1 MKRTTRLPDAINC
14 DTGAPFYQVPFSL
27 IDDKNLSGKAFKI
40 LVMSLR
46 NKEGEW
52 TSYLSAITERM
63 KEGAEAVANGLK
75 ELEAAGYLRRVKYRN
90 QQTKTIVG
98 SVWLFTS
105 TPHKFKT
112 EKIQNLLQSHG
123 YEPQFEWQVLDLET
137 PTRETPNGETPIGG
151 NHPLII
157 LKDNNYIKENNMLC
171 AEAAETTENHVKIR
185 PEYFE
190 MFWSMYPKRT
200 QGKGSKGQTKTR
212 WEALCRKPLQDR
224 PRWRDVKVALHQQKK
239 SIQWHDPN
247 FIPLPTTWLNQQRWL
262 DEATEYAQGA
272 PMQWPKAEQV
282 MPGERVLEQAHID
295 LWFMKRCYYPFLK
308 ILPGEAT
315 LVEGNIVAQH
325 ILDIRAWFRVEQKRP
340 VIGMDDIGEE
350 FTNLRL
356 RWERIP
362 DYFEFLEQYIRWL
375 PEQNWLD
382 GLTPSLLNPHGKVVT
397 IFRQQLEKDIGF
409 DLFTGRILT

>member
-157 LKDNNYIKENNMLC
+157 LKDNNYIKENNMLR
-171 AEAAETTENHVKIR
+171 AEAAEITENTLKIK

-190 MFWSMYPKRT
+190 MFWAMYPKRT
-200 QGKGSKGQTKTR
+200 QGKGSKGQAKTR
-212 WEALCRKPLQDR
+212 WEALCRKPVKDR
-224 PRWRDVKVALHQQKK
+224 PRWRDVKVALHKQKK

-262 DEATEYAQGA
+262 DEAAEYAQGSIT
-272 PMQWPKAEQV
+272 PKQAEPV
-282 MPGERVLEQAHID
+282 TS
-295 LWFMKRCYYPFLK
+295 LK
-308 ILPGEAT
+308 EEIEKNKVRL
-315 LVEGNIVAQH
+315 L
-325 ILDIRAWFRVEQKRP
+325 AWYREYQKRP
-340 VIGMDDIGEE
+340 DQPYGTVWDEANMAI
-350 FTNLRL
+350 RL
-356 RWERIP
+356 KWERIP
-362 DYFEFLEQYIRWL
+362 YGPTFLEMYSKWL
-375 PEQNWLD
+375 EEQEWISDILPVYFQP
-382 GLTPSLLNPHGKVVT
+382 GGKMVQR
-397 IFRQQLEKDIGF
+397 FRQQLEKEIGM
-409 DLFTGRILT
+409 DLFTGRTLN